1 MTSAARQWWIV
12 AGLALGPAI
21 SNGFARFAYGLL
33 LPSMRADLNWSFTEA
48 GWINTANA
56 IGYLVGAVLALS
68 IIGRVGAKPL
78 FVGGLVLTALSLV
91 ASGLTRD
98 FTALSVWRIMAG
110 IGGAPVFVAGGVI
123 ASTLFSDQKGRN
135 ALAIA
140 GYFGGGGLGMLFC
153 GIALPSMIA
162 DGGHVV
168 WPAAWVLIGVA
179 SGVAA
184 IPAVFC
190 ALKAPP
196 DTKKRRQDAAAPP
209 LPVAAMAPALAAY
222 FMFGLGYTIYITF
235 LIAWMRAGGAGWSL
249 VSTTWAVMGV
259 MVMASP
265 FLWRGV
271 LARSEG
277 GGAIALTLFA
287 SGAGV
292 AVALLF
298 GAPFGVIASAALFGA
313 SFFMVPTSTTTFGR
327 KNLPEVQWGASL
339 SLFTVLFSLGQII
352 GPVGAGALADMLG
365 GVEEGLIVS
374 AAILAIGGAIGL
386 MQRPLPRAKT
396 AHE

>member
-1 MTSAARQWWIV
+1 MTSAARQWSIV

-33 LPSMRADLNWSFTEA
+33 LPSMRADLGWSFTEA

-56 IGYLVGAVLALS
+56 IGYLVGAALALS
-68 IIGRVGAKPL
+68 VIGRIGAKPL
-78 FVGGLVLTALSLV
+78 FMVGLAVTAASLV

-98 FTALSVWRIMAG
+98 FTLLSFWRVMAG

-123 ASTLFSDQKGRN
+123 ASTLFSDDKRRN

-153 GIALPSMIA
+153 GVALPDMIA
-162 DGGHVV
+162 RGGSVI
-168 WPAAWVLIGVA
+168 WPHAWVLIGIA
-179 SGVAA
+179 SALAA
-184 IPAVFC
+184 IPAGFC
-190 ALKAPP
+190 AHKAPP
-196 DTKKRRQDAAAPP
+196 DAKRGGGTKAAP
-209 LPVAAMAPALAAY
+209 LPVIAMAPALTAY
-222 FMFGLGYTIYITF
+222 FLFGLGYTIYITF
-235 LIAWMRAGGAGWSL
+235 LIAWMRAGGADWSL
-249 VSTTWAVMGV
+249 VSLAWAVMGV
-259 MVMASP
+259 MVMISP

-277 GGAIALTLFA
+277 GGAIASTLFA

-292 AVALLF
+292 AVALFF
-298 GAPFGVIASAALFGA
+298 GAPFGVVASAALFGA

-327 KNLPEVQWGASL
+327 KNLPEAQWGASL

-365 GVEEGLIVS
+365 GVDEGLIAS
-374 AAILAIGGAIGL
+374 AAILVLGGVIGA
-386 MQRPLPRAKT
+386 MQRPLSRR
-396 AHE
+396 

>member
-1 MTSAARQWWIV
+1 MTGNARQWWIV

-21 SNGFARFAYGLL
+21 SNGFVRFAYGLL
-33 LPSMRADLNWSFTEA
+33 LPSMRTDLDWSFTEA

-56 IGYLVGAVLALS
+56 IGYLAGALLALS

-78 FVGGLVLTALSLV
+78 FTWGLALTAASLI

-98 FTALSVWRIMAG
+98 FTMISFWRVMAG
-110 IGGAPVFVAGGVI
+110 IGGAPVFIAGGVI
-123 ASTLFSDQKGRN
+123 ASTLFADDKRRN

-140 GYFGGGGLGMLFC
+140 VYFGGGGLGMLFC
-153 GIALPSMIA
+153 GVVLPDMIA
-162 DGGHVV
+162 RGGHVI
-168 WPAAWVLIGVA
+168 WPSAWVLIGVA
-179 SGVAA
+179 SALAA
-184 IPAVFC
+184 LPAC
-190 ALKAPP
+190 ASAVKAPP
-196 DTKKRRQDAAAPP
+196 DAKRRGGRRAAP
-209 LPVAAMAPALAAY
+209 LPVAAMVPALAAY
-222 FMFGLGYTIYITF
+222 FMFGLGYTIYVTF
-235 LIAWMRAGGAGWSL
+235 LFAWMRAGGAAWSL
-249 VSTTWAVMGV
+249 VSLTWAVMGV
-259 MVMASP
+259 MVMVSP

-277 GGAIALTLFA
+277 GGAIALTLIA

-327 KNLPEVQWGASL
+327 KNLAEAQWGASL

-352 GPVGAGALADMLG
+352 GPVGAGWLADKLG
-365 GVEEGLIVS
+365 GVEEGLIAS
-374 AAILAIGGAIGL
+374 AVILALGGVIGAT
-386 MQRPLPRAKT
+386 QRPLKRQS
-396 AHE
+396 